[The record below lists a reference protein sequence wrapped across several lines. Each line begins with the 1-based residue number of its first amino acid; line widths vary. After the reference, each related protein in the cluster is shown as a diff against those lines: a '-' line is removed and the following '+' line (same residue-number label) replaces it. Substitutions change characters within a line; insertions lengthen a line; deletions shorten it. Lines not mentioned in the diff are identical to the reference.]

1 MNSRLSSRIERY
13 LLKVPHAVSGQA
25 GHSQTFAVA
34 KILIFGFGLSN
45 SDALP
50 FLRQYSI
57 RCDPPWSEKEL
68 VHKIK
73 SARKFGPGKQKI
85 IL

>member
-1 MNSRLSSRIERY
+1 MPTHLSNRIQRY
-13 LLKVPHAVSGQA
+13 LDKIPPAVSGQG
-25 GHSQTFAVA
+25 GHAQTFNVA
-34 KILIFGFGLSN
+34 KILLFGFGLSD
-45 SDALP
+45 SQALP
-50 FLRQYSI
+50 FLRQYSD
-57 RCDPPWSEKEL
+57 RCQPTWSEKEL